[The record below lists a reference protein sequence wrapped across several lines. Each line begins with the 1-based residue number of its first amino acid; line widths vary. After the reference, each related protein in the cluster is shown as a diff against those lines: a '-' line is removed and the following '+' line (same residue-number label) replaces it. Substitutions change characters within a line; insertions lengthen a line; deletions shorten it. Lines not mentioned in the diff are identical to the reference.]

1 MSVANYVR
9 IVILTESDSALK
21 KTDNEKNNFESK
33 GDSKMTREEIM
44 QIIEDENI
52 QFFRLQFV
60 DIFGFMKNVALP
72 KSQIEKALDG
82 DIMFDGSS
90 IDGFVR
96 INESDMYL
104 KPDYSTFTVLP
115 WRNKEGVAAAR
126 IICDVHKS
134 DHTPFEGCPRV
145 NLKRI
150 LAEAKEM
157 GYTMNVGTEAEFFLF
172 ERDAD
177 GAPTTVTHD
186 VAGYFSLDPD
196 DMANDCRR
204 EIIETLEQMG
214 FEIEASHH
222 EVAEGQ
228 HEINF
233 KYADALGAADNT
245 VTFKWVVKSVAAK
258 YGLHA
263 TFMPKPIFGINGS
276 GMHTNQSLFNLD
288 GTNAFFDESAPLQ
301 LSKTA
306 YSYIA
311 GVLKNARA
319 FAAVTNPLVNSYKR
333 LVPGYEAPVYC
344 AWSASNRSAL
354 VRIPAAR
361 GLSTRTEVR
370 CPDPSC
376 NPYLAFAMMLN
387 CGLDGIKND
396 LTPPASVDK
405 DIFEM
410 NAEQMAAEGIV
421 VMPANLKEAIEELKA
436 NPISKATLGEHIF
449 EKYVEAKE
457 QEWDSFRTT
466 VTEWEVENYLAVY

>member
-1 MSVANYVR
+1 
-9 IVILTESDSALK
+9 
-21 KTDNEKNNFESK
+21 
-33 GDSKMTREEIM
+33 MTRDEIM
-44 QIIEDENI
+44 KTIEEENI
-52 QFFRLQFV
+52 GYFRMQFV

-72 KSQIEKALDG
+72 LSQIEKALDG
-82 DIMFDGSS
+82 NIMFDGSS

-104 KPDYSTFTVLP
+104 KPDYDTFCVLP
-115 WRNKEGVAAAR
+115 WRNKEGKKAAR

-134 DHTPFEGCPRV
+134 DHSPFEGCPRV
-145 NLKRI
+145 NLKRV
-150 LAEAKEM
+150 LAEAKEL

-172 ERDAD
+172 EKDED
-177 GAPTTVTHD
+177 GLPTTITND
-186 VAGYFSLDPD
+186 VAGYFALDPED
-196 DMANDCRR
+196 TGNDCRR
-204 EIIETLEQMG
+204 EIIETLEEMG

-233 KYADALGAADNT
+233 KYADALAAADNT
-245 VTFKWVVKSVAAK
+245 VTFKWVVKSIAAK

-288 GTNAFFDESAPLQ
+288 GTNAFFDESDELQ
-301 LSKTA
+301 LSETA

-311 GVLKNARA
+311 GALKNARG

-354 VRIPAAR
+354 VRIPASR
-361 GLSTRTEVR
+361 GISTRVEVR
-370 CPDPSC
+370 CPDPTC
-376 NPYLAFAMMLN
+376 NPYLALAMQLN
-387 CGLDGIKND
+387 SGLDGVKNK
-396 LTPPASVDK
+396 LKPAASVDK

-410 NAEQMAAEGIV
+410 TPAQMEEEGIV
-421 VMPANLKEAIEELKA
+421 VMPANLKEAVDALKA
-436 NPISKATLGEHIF
+436 NPIAQDTLGPHIF

-457 QEWDSFRTT
+457 KEWDSFRTT
-466 VTEWEVENYLAVY
+466 VTEWELEEYLAIY

>member
-1 MSVANYVR
+1 
-9 IVILTESDSALK
+9 
-21 KTDNEKNNFESK
+21 
-33 GDSKMTREEIM
+33 MTREEIM

-82 DIMFDGSS
+82 NMMFDGSS

-104 KPDYSTFTVLP
+104 KPDYDTFCVLP
-115 WRNKEGVAAAR
+115 WRTKEGVTAAR

-134 DHTPFEGCPRV
+134 DGTPFEGCPRV
-145 NLKRI
+145 NLKRV
-150 LAEAKEM
+150 LAEAKDL

-172 ERDAD
+172 EKDEQGRA
-177 GAPTTVTHD
+177 TTITND
-186 VAGYFSLDPD
+186 VAGYFSLDPED
-196 DMANDCRR
+196 TGNDCRR
-204 EIIETLEQMG
+204 EIIETLEEMG

-233 KYADALGAADNT
+233 KYADALTAADNT
-245 VTFKWVVKSVAAK
+245 VTFKWVVKSIAANH
-258 YGLHA
+258 GLHA

-288 GTNAFFDESAPLQ
+288 GTNAFFDESDSLQ
-301 LSKTA
+301 LSKVA

-311 GVLKNARA
+311 GSLKNAPA
-319 FAAVTNPLVNSYKR
+319 FTAVANPLVNSYKR

-354 VRIPAAR
+354 VRIPASR
-361 GLSTRTEVR
+361 GVSTRTEIR
-370 CPDPSC
+370 SPDPTC
-376 NPYLAFAMMLN
+376 NPYLALAMMLN
-387 CGLDGIKND
+387 SGLDGVKNN
-396 LTPPASVDK
+396 LTPPDAVNK
-405 DIFEM
+405 DIFKM
-410 NAEQMAAEGIV
+410 TAAQMEDVDIKILPGS
-421 VMPANLKEAIEELKA
+421 LEEAIQAFAA
-436 NPISKATLGEHIF
+436 NPLSKETLGEHIF
-449 EKYVEAKE
+449 SKYIEAKE
-457 QEWDSFRTT
+457 KEWDSYRTA
-466 VTEWEVENYLAVY
+466 VTDWELKEYLNIY